1 MNNFP
6 LKIVK
11 TGFSACTKDWTTYH
25 EITVPFFRVYYVE
38 SGSASVKIE
47 SESYKLLPGNIY
59 FIPGIYPFLN
69 ECKREMKVYWLHALP
84 LDPRLE
90 RIIDGIREVRQWPFD
105 VFDFHRELIL
115 SLGTFDPDK
124 SYTKHLELQAFL
136 SCVTARLASLNTGPS
151 GFAQFPS
158 SIRKATEYM
167 DSHYKENPP
176 LSKIAVA
183 ACLAPVYFHRLFR
196 KHYGTTPHAYMEKK
210 RMQTAQLLLASTDK
224 TLEEIAE
231 ASGYEN
237 AFYFSKV
244 FKKHFKTSPGK
255 ARKLSNRP

>member
-1 MNNFP
+1 MSNFP

-11 TGFSACTKDWTTYH
+11 TGFSACTKAWTTRH
-25 EITVPFFRVYYVE
+25 EMTVPFFRVYYVE
-38 SGSASVKIE
+38 SGSASVRIK
-47 SESYKLLPGNIY
+47 SVCYKLLPGNIY
-59 FIPGIYPFLN
+59 FIPGVYPFLN

-90 RIIDGIREVRQWPFD
+90 SIINEIREVRHWPFD
-105 VFDFHRELIL
+105 VFDFHKEIIL
-115 SLGTFDPDK
+115 SLGTSDFDK
-124 SYTKHLELQAFL
+124 SYTKYLELQAFL
-136 SCVTARLASLNTGPS
+136 SCVTAKIASLNVGQC
-151 GFAQFPS
+151 GFPQFPS
-158 SIRKATEYM
+158 SIRKATGYM
-167 DSHYKENPP
+167 NSHYRENPP
-176 LSKIAVA
+176 LSKIAAA

-210 RMQTAQLLLASTDK
+210 RMQSAQLLLALTNK
-224 TLEEIAE
+224 TIEEIAE

-255 ARKLSNRP
+255 ARKLSNSP